1 MNTLMDLEVA
11 SFIKDLVAQNWFIGF
26 FLVSDNLVADESLL
40 YLSVVSSRK
49 GIHILLVG
57 PLRSDSVG
65 GDLIFIFHDLVGTIF

>member
-1 MNTLMDLEVA
+1 MDLEVA
-11 SFIKDLVAQNWFIGF
+11 SFIKDLVAQNWFIGL

-49 GIHILLVG
+49 GIHILLVR

-65 GDLIFIFHDLVGTIF
+65 GDLIVIFHDLVGTIF